1 MSGPSQLK
9 NSADLLLVAGR
20 GDKAIRPYRQA
31 HDLFLEDSD
40 VLSAT
45 ECQHMLGLSYV
56 SEGRQK
62 EGLKNLNIALQAQ
75 EQQLLATNTAIT
87 LRDLGEAHMLYKK
100 YFESY
105 RLYNESLDIFLETN
119 DHQEISLTRAK
130 LARLYSLTGEESIA
144 QAYLDQTEQ
153 GLESSFTD
161 HHLVAIHTD
170 RALAQL
176 ELDQLS
182 EASKSIRRT
191 QQILEESGQSKSHL
205 RRFTQVMGLELQLLC
220 AKKSWLEAWRLYQL
234 RFVELH
240 QLLSPGCRAVLNLE
254 IDTSSLV
261 KNFSYR

>member
-1 MSGPSQLK
+1 
-9 NSADLLLVAGR
+9 
-20 GDKAIRPYRQA
+20 
-31 HDLFLEDSD
+31 
-40 VLSAT
+40 
-45 ECQHMLGLSYV
+45 
-56 SEGRQK
+56 
-62 EGLKNLNIALQAQ
+62 
-75 EQQLLATNTAIT
+75 
-87 LRDLGEAHMLYKK
+87 MLYKK

-144 QAYLDQTEQ
+144 QAYLEQTEQ
-153 GLESSFTD
+153 GQEASFTD

-182 EASKSIRRT
+182 EASKSIGIT

-205 RRFTQVMGLELQLLC
+205 RRFTQVMGLELHLLC

>member
-1 MSGPSQLK
+1 MPGPSQLK

-20 GDKAIRPYRQA
+20 GDKAIKPYRQA

-40 VLSAT
+40 VLSAI

-75 EQQLLATNTAIT
+75 EKQGLATNTAIT
-87 LRDLGEAHMLYKK
+87 LRSLGEAHMLYKK

-105 RLYNESLDIFLETN
+105 RLFNESLDIFLDTN
-119 DHQEISLTRAK
+119 NHQEISLTRAK

-144 QAYLDQTEQ
+144 QAYLK
-153 GLESSFTD
+153 ESGQDLNSPFSD
-161 HHLVAIHTD
+161 SHLVAIHSD
-170 RALAQL
+170 RAAAQL
-176 ELDQLS
+176 ELDQLT
-182 EASKSIRRT
+182 EASKSIDMT
-191 QQILEESGQSKSHL
+191 KQILEESGQSQSHL
-205 RRFTQVMGLELQLLC
+205 RRFTQVMGLELHLLC

-234 RFVELH
+234 RFVEVH

>member
-1 MSGPSQLK
+1 MPGPSQLK

-31 HDLFLEDSD
+31 HDLFLENGD

-45 ECQHMLGLSYV
+45 KCQYMLGVSYV

-75 EQQLLATNTAIT
+75 EKQGLATDTAIT
-87 LRDLGEAHMLYKK
+87 LRSLGEAHMLYKK

-105 RLYNESLDIFLETN
+105 RLFNESLDIFLGNNDYQETA
-119 DHQEISLTRAK
+119 LTKAK

-144 QAYLDQTEQ
+144 QAYLK
-153 GLESSFTD
+153 ESGQDLNSPFSD
-161 HHLVAIHTD
+161 SHLVAIHLD
-170 RALAQL
+170 RAAAQL
-176 ELDQLS
+176 ELDQLT
-182 EASKSIRRT
+182 EASKSIDMT
-191 QQILEESGQSKSHL
+191 QQILEESGQSQSHL
-205 RRFTQVMGLELQLLC
+205 RRFTQVMGLELHLLC

-234 RFVELH
+234 RFVEVH